1 MKKHGYEIAGDKMNS
16 NKASYM
22 LTVIMGIVIAVGLV
36 ISLLSFFILI
46 LSIYLL
52 LQKSTRKLQDL
63 LLLGYTPAEVAGTYV
78 KWWSTSMPPSM
89 CCR

>member
-52 LQKSTRKLQDL
+52 LQKTQGSCRTCCCSATLRRKWRAH
-63 LLLGYTPAEVAGTYV
+63 T
-78 KWWSTSMPPSM
+78 
-89 CCR
+89 

>member
-52 LQKSTRKLQDL
+52 LQKTQGSCRTCYCLATLRRKWRAH
-63 LLLGYTPAEVAGTYV
+63 T
-78 KWWSTSMPPSM
+78 
-89 CCR
+89 